1 MLENCVVIPVLLYPI
16 DNKSNSSSTLESN
29 TVVAST
35 RSGLAVDG
43 YGGKSSALTGFR
55 SVVNRISFFSTL
67 SKGISGSVV
76 KSDSDDLSEG
86 TIVTVVCTFRM
97 SPTVSLERNSTSSTV
112 SVSPEELTISV

>member
-1 MLENCVVIPVLLYPI
+1 MLENCVVILVLLYPI

-43 YGGKSSALTGFR
+43 YGSKSSALTGLR

-97 SPTVSLERNSTSSTV
+97 SPTVSLERNSTSSTI
-112 SVSPEELTISV
+112 SVSPEEFTISV

>member
-1 MLENCVVIPVLLYPI
+1 MLENCVVILVLLYPI

-43 YGGKSSALTGFR
+43 YGSKSSALTGFR
-55 SVVNRISFFSTL
+55 SVVNRIPFFSTL

-112 SVSPEELTISV
+112 SVSPEEFTISV